1 MRRAAKIA
9 TVVAVI
15 SLALAGCGK
24 DDKDSS
30 GSSNLLDCSSLSGDG
45 PKVGLAY
52 DVGGQ
57 GDHSF
62 NDAAA
67 QGMKQAADELG
78 ATCTEGEA
86 QVDEPE
92 SAREDRLRQMADAGY
107 SPIMA
112 IGFSYSDAVNAV
124 APDYP
129 DINFAVVDG
138 FDPDKRR
145 TPTPP
150 TSTSRRTRARS
161 SWESRRPRPR
171 RATRSGSSVECTST

>member
-1 MRRAAKIA
+1 
-9 TVVAVI
+9 
-15 SLALAGCGK
+15 
-24 DDKDSS
+24 
-30 GSSNLLDCSSLSGDG
+30 
-45 PKVGLAY
+45 
-52 DVGGQ
+52 
-57 GDHSF
+57 
-62 NDAAA
+62 
-67 QGMKQAADELG
+67 MKQAAADLG

-138 FDPDKRR
+138 FDPDDDV
-145 TPTPP
+145 
-150 TSTSRRTRARS
+150 RTRNAVYLNFAANEGS
-161 SWESRRPRPR
+161 FLVGSRGGRDHAERP
-171 RATRSGSSVECTST
+171 RSGSSEESTST